1 MQCISNSELRL
12 TCSEQ
17 ELCTFMS
24 VSNTVSAPAD
34 SSLKQP
40 VYGTS
45 YTLRK
50 TDAVQ
55 HRFLTAES
63 VLTIF
68 GIKTSVLVVCS
79 AAEQFQL
86 PLELREKKII
96 KTLLVESVVSSL
108 PLQAAVEGTPER
120 TAEHKQIPSQRNQ
133 PSLSFQTRF
142 GHIFLNSKTSIE
154 RDKSPH
160 LNVPLETT
168 DESLICHRTTSK
180 GSHLGLNHTENVPTG

>member
-24 VSNTVSAPAD
+24 VSNTISAPAD

-45 YTLRK
+45 HTLRK

-96 KTLLVESVVSSL
+96 KTLLVESVVLCLYRLLWKEPLRGLQNTSRSQVKETNRVCLSKQDLATYSS
-108 PLQAAVEGTPER
+108 T
-120 TAEHKQIPSQRNQ
+120 QRPQ
-133 PSLSFQTRF
+133 
-142 GHIFLNSKTSIE
+142 
-154 RDKSPH
+154 
-160 LNVPLETT
+160 
-168 DESLICHRTTSK
+168 
-180 GSHLGLNHTENVPTG
+180 